1 MYKRKKEED
10 LDCGL
15 YVAMKV
21 FGSKWKPCIIQAI
34 AMGARRPSEIHKQ
47 ITSTSPRV
55 IDMQLS
61 ELLDFGVVQRE
72 SQGGYPL
79 YVEYFLTPFG
89 ESVIPLLT
97 QMASWGETHRE
108 FVKKRNALIERG
120 ERNFPAH
127 EVPVI
132 GGNVNVDDLDL
143 HAVCERM

>member
-1 MYKRKKEED
+1 MYKRKTEED

-34 AMGARRPSEIHKQ
+34 AMGAKRPCEIHKQ

-61 ELLDFGVVQRE
+61 ELLDFGVVQKE

-79 YVEYFLTPFG
+79 YVEYSLTSFG
-89 ESVIPLLT
+89 ESVLPLLVQIT
-97 QMASWGETHRE
+97 GWGEMHKE
-108 FVKKRNALIERG
+108 FVKKRNGLIVGG
-120 ERNFPAH
+120 ERNGIAQAL
-127 EVPVI
+127 PVMA
-132 GGNVNVDDLDL
+132 GDTNVDDLDL
-143 HAVCERM
+143 LSVCQGI